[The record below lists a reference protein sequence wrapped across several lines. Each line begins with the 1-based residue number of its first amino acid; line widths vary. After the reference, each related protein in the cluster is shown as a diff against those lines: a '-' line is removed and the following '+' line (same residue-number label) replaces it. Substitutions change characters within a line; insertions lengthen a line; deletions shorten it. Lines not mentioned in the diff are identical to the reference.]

1 MLITR
6 EKGQGKISDFGGK
19 VYLLDPP
26 PPPRPAQE
34 ERISPDLVL
43 EYQMGKSASIFTDDM
58 THVFDLSLD
67 PSMRS

>member
-6 EKGQGKISDFGGK
+6 ENGQGKISDVGGK

-26 PPPRPAQE
+26 PAQG
-34 ERISPDLVL
+34 ERILPGLVL